1 MAGLGAMIV
10 KAREWLRR
18 ALGSAPDDLAL
29 RSLFATMLVVTAGL
43 LAVDFLDL
51 NAASADA
58 RTPTPSFPP
67 VEKPT
72 PLPAIRQA
80 GGPPLPHFD
89 TKLRASMTFDLDA
102 GGRLMAT
109 GTIVPGTAR
118 VFAAEIEKRG
128 SYVTTIV
135 LASPGGSVADA
146 LAMGRL
152 IREKKFATEVEAEHY
167 CASSC
172 PLVFAGGAVRRA
184 AENAAIGVHQIS
196 ASAPAAMPAAEGMQD
211 AQMISALCQRYLRDM
226 GVDPEVWIRAMETP
240 SERLFY
246 FRSNELLDL
255 KLATE
260 IGGKLPRTATLAVGI
275 GRGQ

>member
-1 MAGLGAMIV
+1 M
-10 KAREWLRR
+10 
-18 ALGSAPDDLAL
+18 
-29 RSLFATMLVVTAGL
+29 
-43 LAVDFLDL
+43 
-51 NAASADA
+51 
-58 RTPTPSFPP
+58 
-67 VEKPT
+67 
-72 PLPAIRQA
+72 RQA
-80 GGPPLPHFD
+80 GGPPLPRFD
-89 TKLRASMTFDLDA
+89 TKLRAPMTFDLDA
-102 GGRLMAT
+102 GGRLIAA

-118 VFAAEIEKRG
+118 LFAAEIEKRG

-135 LASPGGSVADA
+135 LASPGGSVGDA
-146 LAMGRL
+146 LAMGHL

-172 PLVFAGGAVRRA
+172 PLVFAGGAVRRV

-196 ASAPAAMPAAEGMQD
+196 ATAPVKLPAAEGMQD

-246 FRSNELLDL
+246 FRPNELLDL

-260 IGGKLPRTATLAVGI
+260 IGGKPARTAALAAGS